1 MLLLNADD
9 IRKVFTMEDAIRSNE
24 EAFVMQAKETTE
36 VPVRINFE
44 VKKNGITSFMPALIK
59 DFPAAG
65 IKIVSTY
72 PDNAKKGMP
81 AVTAT
86 TLLTDPETG
95 VVNAILDGTEL
106 TRMRTGAVSGLATK
120 LLANKDAKTAALFG
134 TGGQAMSQLE
144 ALLTVRKLSEVRVYD
159 SNSEWTASFIERA
172 SALAERFNTRLVA
185 AVSSDEAVDCA
196 DVITTVTTSADPVF
210 DGRRIKKGTHINAV
224 GVFMPHKRELDEYT
238 VTNADR
244 IFVDNM
250 EAIMT
255 EAGEFLIP
263 ISEGKFSKESINGEL
278 GDLILGRVE
287 GRTDPRQITIMK
299 TVGFATLDI
308 VIAFNVYK
316 KAVAAGVGR
325 SI

>member
-9 IRKVFTMEDAIRSNE
+9 IRKVFTMEDAIKSDE
-24 EAFVMQAKETTE
+24 EAFVMQAKQTTE

-144 ALLTVRKLSEVRVYD
+144 ALLTVRKLSEVRIYD
-159 SNSEWTASFIERA
+159 SNREWTASFIGRA
-172 SALAERFNTRLVA
+172 SALAERFNVRLVA

-196 DVITTVTTSADPVF
+196 DIITTVTTSTDPVF
-210 DGRRIKKGTHINAV
+210 DGHRIKKGTHINAV
-224 GVFMPHKRELDEYT
+224 GVFMPHKRELDEFT

>member
-1 MLLLNADD
+1 MLLLSADD
-9 IRKVFTMEDAIRSNE
+9 IRKVFTMEDAIKSDE
-24 EAFVMQAKETTE
+24 EAFVMQAKQTTE

-159 SNSEWTASFIERA
+159 SNREWTASFIGRA
-172 SALAERFNTRLVA
+172 SALAERFNVRLVA

-196 DVITTVTTSADPVF
+196 DIITTVTTSTDPVF
-210 DGRRIKKGTHINAV
+210 DGHRIKKGTHINAV
-224 GVFMPHKRELDEYT
+224 GVFMPHKRELDEFT

-316 KAVAAGVGR
+316 KAVAEGVGR

>member
-36 VPVRINFE
+36 VPVRINFQ

-72 PDNAKKGMP
+72 PDNAKKRMP

-95 VVNAILDGTEL
+95 VVNAIFDGTEL

-120 LLANKDAKTAALFG
+120 LLANNDAKTAALFG

-159 SNSEWTASFIERA
+159 SNREWTASFIERA
-172 SALAERFNTRLVA
+172 SALAERFNTRLIA

-196 DVITTVTTSADPVF
+196 DIITTVTTSSDPVF

>member
-1 MLLLNADD
+1 MLFLSADD
-9 IRKVFTMEDAIRSNE
+9 IRKVFTMEDAIKSDE
-24 EAFVMQAKETTE
+24 EAFVLQSSQKTE

-44 VKKNGITSFMPALIK
+44 VKKNGITSYMPALIK
-59 DFPAAG
+59 DFPVAG

-95 VVNAILDGTEL
+95 VVNAMLDGTEL

-120 LLANKDAKTAALFG
+120 LLANKDAKNAALFG

-159 SNSEWTASFIERA
+159 SNHQWITSFIDRA
-172 SALAERFNTRLVA
+172 SALAEKFNTRLVG
-185 AVSSDEAVDCA
+185 AVSSDEAIDSA
-196 DVITTVTTSADPVF
+196 DIITTVTTSSDPVF
-210 DGRRIKKGTHINAV
+210 DGRKIKKGTHINAV

-238 VTNADR
+238 VTHADK
-244 IFVDNM
+244 IFIDNT
-250 EAIMT
+250 EAVMC

-263 ISEGKFSKESINGEL
+263 ISEGKFSKESITGEL

-287 GRTDPRQITIMK
+287 GRTDSGQITIMK

>member
-95 VVNAILDGTEL
+95 VVNAIFDGTEL

-120 LLANKDAKTAALFG
+120 LLANNDAKTAALFG

-159 SNSEWTASFIERA
+159 SNREWTASFIERA
-172 SALAERFNTRLVA
+172 SALAERFNTRLIA

-196 DVITTVTTSADPVF
+196 DIITTVTTSSDPVF

>member
-9 IRKVFTMEDAIRSNE
+9 IRKVFTMEDAIKSDE
-24 EAFVMQAKETTE
+24 EAFVMQAKQTTE

-95 VVNAILDGTEL
+95 VVNAIFDGTEL

-120 LLANKDAKTAALFG
+120 LLANNDAKTAALFG

-144 ALLTVRKLSEVRVYD
+144 ALLTVRKLSEVRIYD
-159 SNSEWTASFIERA
+159 SNREWTASFIGRA
-172 SALAERFNTRLVA
+172 SALAERFNVRLVA

-196 DVITTVTTSADPVF
+196 DIITTVTTSTDPVF
-210 DGRRIKKGTHINAV
+210 DGHRIKKGTHINAV
-224 GVFMPHKRELDEYT
+224 GVFMPHKRELDEFT

-316 KAVAAGVGR
+316 KAVAEGVGR